1 MPKIRNELRLRT
13 FQPVNLKLINIDIIV
28 HRLVVLMSLQ
38 TFIVIR
44 KTSAGLSC
52 SNFEEKHAFK

>member
-1 MPKIRNELRLRT
+1 MLNIKTEHFVFDVRYFKIR
-13 FQPVNLKLINIDIIV
+13 NIDIIML
-28 HRLVVLMSLQ
+28 RLEVIMSLK

-52 SNFEEKHAFK
+52 TSFEEKHAFK